1 MVMGSV
7 GGVGAPGVSEPMR
20 RFDGA
25 VAAGAFGVVC
35 AFVVAPLV
43 VLLGVLLGVLLCAK
57 ALLAMHG
64 NISRTPPSKTLFS
77 AVGTNFIRTLFPA

>member
-43 VLLGVLLGVLLCAK
+43 VLLGVLLWAK